1 MSLSATS
8 EIFLLPLSVPLT
20 SANGEWQK
28 GSRAKPSSTGF
39 SSETQ
44 LRDDHSPGGRISLD
58 SCFLADKANSL
69 LRVFD
74 DLNCLDSVNSPIVLF
89 GPSQTGK
96 SLLSRGVAQR
106 LAKIRAYRAYQQ
118 FAFSVDKAM
127 SADKTVSADKA
138 VSRSELV
145 EDSGGPVFGRAI
157 CLSAADWSKQ
167 LQEAIETNSVAE
179 FRERFISAG
188 TVQID
193 DLTLLKNSPFS
204 QGQLVILLDL
214 LEEAEVPVF
223 VTSDR
228 HPAQLEDF
236 RPDLISRLLG
246 GMVLPVNLPGVAAK
260 RTYLSERADQLGLR
274 LPATS
279 FDWLA
284 NEAPLPT
291 FASLEGFLQELS
303 VRCKLSQKDPSL
315 SEIQACFNEASTDSV
330 ARLPDLVIG
339 IVAEFFELTYDQLAS
354 PCRRQT
360 TVLARGLALSLI
372 RHLCPLSLTALGHLF
387 GDRDHST
394 IVSALQTTA
403 RRIQTDQTVRAA
415 AEEIFDRIKSKAALQ
430 RIAITD
436 SKLNMELMFT

>member
-1 MSLSATS
+1 M
-8 EIFLLPLSVPLT
+8 
-20 SANGEWQK
+20 
-28 GSRAKPSSTGF
+28 
-39 SSETQ
+39 
-44 LRDDHSPGGRISLD
+44 
-58 SCFLADKANSL
+58 
-69 LRVFD
+69 
-74 DLNCLDSVNSPIVLF
+74 
-89 GPSQTGK
+89 
-96 SLLSRGVAQR
+96 
-106 LAKIRAYRAYQQ
+106 
-118 FAFSVDKAM
+118 
-127 SADKTVSADKA
+127 
-138 VSRSELV
+138 
-145 EDSGGPVFGRAI
+145 
-157 CLSAADWSKQ
+157 
-167 LQEAIETNSVAE
+167 
-179 FRERFISAG
+179 
-188 TVQID
+188 
-193 DLTLLKNSPFS
+193 
-204 QGQLVILLDL
+204 ILLDL

-246 GMVLPVNLPGVAAK
+246 GMVLPINLPGVAAK
-260 RTYLSERADQLGLR
+260 RTYLSERVDQLGLR

-284 NEAPLPT
+284 NQAPLPT

-303 VRCKLSQKDPSL
+303 VRCKLSQKDPCL
-315 SEIQACFNEASTDSV
+315 AEIQACFNEASTDSV
-330 ARLPDLVIG
+330 DRLPDLVIS
-339 IVAEFFELTYDQLAS
+339 IVAEFFELTGDQLVS

-403 RRIQTDQTVRAA
+403 RRFQTDQTVRAA
-415 AEEIFDRIKSKAALQ
+415 VEEIFDRIKSKAALQ

>member
-28 GSRAKPSSTGF
+28 GFRAKPSSTGF

-44 LRDDHSPGGRISLD
+44 LRDDHSPAGRISLD

-106 LAKIRAYRAYQQ
+106 LAKIRAYRAYHQ
-118 FAFSVDKAM
+118 FA
-127 SADKTVSADKA
+127 VSPGKA

-145 EDSGGPVFGRAI
+145 EDSAGPVFGRAI
-157 CLSAADWSKQ
+157 CLSAADWSNQ
-167 LQEAIETNSVAE
+167 LQEAIETNSIAE
-179 FRERFISAG
+179 FRERFVSAG

-204 QGQLVILLDL
+204 QGQLVILLDF

-284 NEAPLPT
+284 NQAPLPT

-315 SEIQACFNEASTDSV
+315 AEIQACFNEASTDSV
-330 ARLPDLVIG
+330 DRLPDLVIS
-339 IVAEFFELTYDQLAS
+339 IVAEFFELTGEQLVS

-415 AEEIFDRIKSKAALQ
+415 VEEIFDRVKSKAALQ